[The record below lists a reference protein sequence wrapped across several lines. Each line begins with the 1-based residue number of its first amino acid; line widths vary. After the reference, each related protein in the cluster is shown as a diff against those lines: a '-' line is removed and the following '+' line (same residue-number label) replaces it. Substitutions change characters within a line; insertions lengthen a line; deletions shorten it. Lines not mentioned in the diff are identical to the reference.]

1 MRRSPF
7 TGGAVVIKFVRSLES
22 GCSGIM
28 IPYILPSAGGQTMN
42 STSRPSAFA
51 ELKSQLEN
59 LALKAK
65 SPDYRVPA
73 LWTPIGSNPSAKA
86 MPMHVNQAVWLLEH
100 LHAIENAK
108 NSRLDPTRSL
118 NGQISGSDGGKWI
131 AGESMYNL
139 MVRLATAYDHDGDGT
154 LGGNAK
160 DPTLNASGKRES
172 GTFLKSIALLGHIRR
187 LGCTTIHLLPVT
199 SIGHDGNKGVLGSPY
214 AIKNA
219 YRLEERQADPLVAM
233 SVDDQCRAFIEAC
246 HMLGMR
252 VIFEFVFRTASKDA
266 DWIAEHPDWFYW
278 IDATVEDRMPGE
290 KDIRKAKATYGNPIF
305 SADELK
311 TIKSKVD
318 QNDFHE
324 LPAPPTSYRNFFKLA
339 PEPGTIHLNEK
350 GQYRAAGLD
359 ASNGQ
364 DVEVRIPGAFADW
377 PPDDNQ
383 PPWGDVTYLKMYRDE
398 DPRHPR
404 FNYIAYNTIRMY
416 DAALACNALA
426 NRPLWDKIRD
436 LIPHYQQ
443 EFGIDGVMVD
453 MGHAVPVSL
462 MREIVDTARGIDPN
476 FAFLSENFSID
487 ETSVEAG
494 YNAVVGYAWWV
505 EYKRDGLYGLIDHVG
520 KRGVPLPW
528 FATVE
533 NHNTPRA
540 AARPGGERYARYA
553 FLLNV
558 LLPRSIP
565 FVHAG
570 FELGETWPVNTGLDF
585 SDKDLA
591 FYRGKPL
598 PLFDMAALDW
608 DGATG
613 MLEFTRKVVE
623 LRTAW
628 GKAIGSAASN
638 SFIALETGHEDVV
651 AFLRHGGQQ
660 NVLLVLNRDL
670 ENAHQAKVDLN
681 VFLPVDLP
689 RLENMV
695 PFSPAE
701 TFLPVRDRMLQGV
714 LPPGSSFVFAW

>member
-1 MRRSPF
+1 
-7 TGGAVVIKFVRSLES
+7 
-22 GCSGIM
+22 
-28 IPYILPSAGGQTMN
+28 MN
-42 STSRPSAFA
+42 SPSRPSAFA
-51 ELKSQLEN
+51 ALKTQLERI
-59 LALKAK
+59 ATTEA
-65 SPDYRVPA
+65 PETYFVPSIWA
-73 LWTPIGSNPSAKA
+73 PVGAGLSKGGKPAG
-86 MPMHVNQAVWLLEH
+86 VNQARWLLEH
-100 LHAIENAK
+100 MRAIETAK
-108 NSRLDPTRSL
+108 DTRIDPARSL
-118 NGQISGSDGGKWI
+118 NAQIPGGDGGNWISGEKI
-131 AGESMYNL
+131 YNL

-154 LGGNAK
+154 LGGNTK
-160 DPTLNASGKRES
+160 DPTLNAAGKRES

-187 LGCTTIHLLPVT
+187 LGCTTVHLLPVT

-214 AIKNA
+214 AIRNA
-219 YRLEERQADPLVAM
+219 YRLEERQADPVVSM

-252 VIFEFVFRTASKDA
+252 VIFEFVFRTASKDG

-278 IDATVEDRMPGE
+278 IDATIQDRLPGE
-290 KDIRKAKATYGNPIF
+290 TDIEKAKATYGNPVF

-311 TIKSKVD
+311 AIKDKVD
-318 QNDFHE
+318 RNDFHE
-324 LPAPPTSYRNFFKLA
+324 LPPPPTSYRNFFKIA
-339 PEPGTIHLNEK
+339 PEAGSVHLNEH
-350 GQYRAAGLD
+350 GQFRAAGLD
-359 ASNGQ
+359 AATGQ

-416 DAALACNALA
+416 DAALARDELA
-426 NRPLWDKIRD
+426 NRALWDKIRD
-436 LIPHYQQ
+436 LVPHYQT

-462 MREIVDTARGIDPN
+462 MREIVDTARKIDPD
-476 FAFLSENFSID
+476 FAFLSENFSI
-487 ETSVEAG
+487 EESSVKAG

-528 FATVE
+528 FAAVE

-565 FVHAG
+565 FIHAG

-585 SDKDLA
+585 TDKDLA

-598 PLFDMAALDW
+598 PLFDMAALNW

-613 MLEFTRKVVE
+613 MVGFTGTVLDIRAK
-623 LRTAW
+623 W
-628 GKAIGSAASN
+628 GSAIGSNAPE
-638 SFIALETGHEDVV
+638 SFVALETGHEDVV
-651 AFLRHGGQQ
+651 AFLRRGGGQT
-660 NVLLVLNRDL
+660 VLFLLNRDL
-670 ENAHQAKVDLN
+670 ETSHQANVDLAAW
-681 VFLPVDLP
+681 LPVDLP

-701 TFLPVRDRMLQGV
+701 TFVPLRERVLQGD